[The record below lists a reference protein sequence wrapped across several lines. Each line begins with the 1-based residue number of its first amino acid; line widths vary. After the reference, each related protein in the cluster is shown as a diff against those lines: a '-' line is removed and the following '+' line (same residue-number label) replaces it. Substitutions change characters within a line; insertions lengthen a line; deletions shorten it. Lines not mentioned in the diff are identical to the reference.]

1 MGAQNRVWSGALLSL
16 TEWKATPTCQ
26 GGLLQSARQ
35 HSRAELQKNMDM
47 KHSDQVF
54 HLLSF
59 YPPGGQLL
67 CSVMDSISSPR
78 CSDWCTWHNPEHL
91 FVYKDCNGVLWVYVY
106 VCNMGKVLESKG
118 PSAGMGLNQWP
129 LLSDSQLWNV
139 LCASTSSSQEDLP
152 MSEPTPSRADR
163 QHPNNVPTM
172 QPFQASERHSRFFI
186 NVIPVSLWTWILK
199 SVQKRIPIV
208 PFMLHE
214 FEQYDSPH
222 FFPLQTNLWQAD
234 HPPSGPLPTHVSQT
248 VFHSHI
254 HI

>member
-78 CSDWCTWHNPEHL
+78 CSDWCTWHILSTSLCTKTVMVFCECMSMC
-91 FVYKDCNGVLWVYVY
+91 VTW
-106 VCNMGKVLESKG
+106 ERS
-118 PSAGMGLNQWP
+118 LNQKAPVLGWGWISDP
-129 LLSDSQLWNV
+129 CSLTHSCGMFFVLQPVAARRICQCLNPHHPELTDSIQTMFPQCNPFKHLSGIPDS
-139 LCASTSSSQEDLP
+139 S
-152 MSEPTPSRADR
+152 
-163 QHPNNVPTM
+163 
-172 QPFQASERHSRFFI
+172 
-186 NVIPVSLWTWILK
+186 
-199 SVQKRIPIV
+199 
-208 PFMLHE
+208 
-214 FEQYDSPH
+214 
-222 FFPLQTNLWQAD
+222 
-234 HPPSGPLPTHVSQT
+234 
-248 VFHSHI
+248 
-254 HI
+254 